1 MTTLMAFSVK
11 RSNMA
16 WVTMRAPLLRGA
28 PSDRC
33 TAACSVA
40 AAGRLPSASTTPAC
54 RNPAKPWM
62 CTAAAALCL
71 VNTAAGTTRAALCRL
86 VPLQRGPGCNVP
98 VLIVSLMSIVMN
110 FPHPGTADQTLH
122 GRRLKPVSGPIMCT
136 LALATPL
143 AAMRRIL
150 CNPYHV
156 ACKAATPRSM

>member
-1 MTTLMAFSVK
+1 MTFQSMVVRAMTEQHGRSPSRRASSCASMTTLMAFSVK

-54 RNPAKPWM
+54 RNPAKPVI
-62 CTAAAALCL
+62 CTAAAARCL

-98 VLIVSLMSIVMN
+98 VLIV
-110 FPHPGTADQTLH
+110 TLNEYCNEFSSS
-122 GRRLKPVSGPIMCT
+122 RQ
-136 LALATPL
+136 
-143 AAMRRIL
+143 RIR
-150 CNPYHV
+150 PF
-156 ACKAATPRSM
+156 AGAG